1 MLFRSDGNVK
11 RILARLIVLLSGL
24 AGCFGS
30 DELFDEKPGIPGGL
44 ALACLQDDKFE
55 KMKIHFL
62 YANGYD
68 PIAMDLVKTRLQQ
81 VCDKPGGIQIVANE
95 IDFSEDTSWS
105 SDDVRDARWK
115 HGGDAMGSDTL
126 HWYFLFPKG
135 SRSEERR
142 VGKEC
147 RSRWSP
153 YH

>member
-1 MLFRSDGNVK
+1 MRVFFV
-11 RILARLIVLLSGL
+11 IIIVLSSGM

-30 DELFDEKPGIPGGL
+30 DDLFEEKRGIPGGL

-62 YANGYD
+62 YEKGYD

-81 VCDKPGGIQIVANE
+81 VCDKPDGIQIVANE
-95 IDFSEDTSWS
+95 IDFSEKTSWS

-126 HWYFLFPKG
+126 HWYFLF
-135 SRSEERR
+135 S
-142 VGKEC
+142 KELTMM
-147 RSRWSP
+147 SQF
-153 YH
+153 